1 MKILTLV
8 EKYDIA
14 LSFLMGTER
23 VEEVAE
29 AKTHQE
35 IEEVMGRWL
44 SEMMK
49 KR

>member
-23 VEEVAE
+23 VDEVAE
-29 AKTHQE
+29 AKTHEE
-35 IEEVMGRWL
+35 IERVMGKWL
-44 SEMMK
+44 SEIVK
-49 KR
+49 